1 MSDYEDLVIND
12 YLKPCPHCGFEKP
25 HARKYA
31 GEDDFPDK
39 YAILCDYS
47 EGGCG
52 AESGHYHTLHEATL
66 MWNKRTEEIQPK
78 LVKVPI
84 ELTKHRVRMDLTEF
98 VIHQLK
104 PCTETDNSS
113 INYLD
118 VANNINS
125 YDDNWCNSNEEIDI
139 APEIDSIVN
148 QIMNKLFDKA

>member
-1 MSDYEDLVIND
+1 MPDYEDLVVND
-12 YLKPCPHCGFEKP
+12 YLKPCPHCGFENP
-25 HARKYA
+25 HARKYV
-31 GEDDFPDK
+31 GENDFPDK
-39 YAILCDYS
+39 YAILCDYRD
-47 EGGCG
+47 GGCG

-66 MWNKRTEEIQPK
+66 MWNKRTNDTPPK

-104 PCTETDNSS
+104 PCTETDTSS
-113 INYLD
+113 VNYLD
-118 VANNINS
+118 VANNISS
-125 YDDNWCNSNEEIDI
+125 YDDNWCNSNEEINI